1 MRLTDEYV
9 MDAARFRAALVQER
23 ERKLKGGLYHL
34 TQIQLA
40 YNSNRIEGSKLTV
53 DQTRYI
59 FETKTIDGAARID
72 DAVETSNHFRLF
84 DYMIDQLDNPLTV
97 ERIKEYHRI
106 LKEGTSDAAKGY
118 AVGDWKTQANEVGGN
133 ATSPPNMVAADMAD
147 LLASTP
153 EYMTFD
159 DICDFHY
166 QFEAIHPFQDGNGRI
181 GRLILFEQCL
191 KNNIMPFIVL
201 DDEKLF
207 YYRGLKEYDA
217 EPGFLRSTFRH
228 FQDEYYTEHEKYL
241 PCDTTSDE
249 QMKTDNSDLPPPLSE
264 QARMIW
270 AKSHPMFGAELTHWL
285 PLWQHLHDAAG
296 IAGKLWDDW
305 LPKQVRQLL
314 VNATGDDE
322 SARALLRFLAGVH
335 DIGKA
340 TPAFAIQVDSLRDA
354 IAGTGLDIARELPN
368 RKERPH
374 GLAGQAILE
383 NWLELRYGWTDTQAR
398 ALSSVVGGH
407 HGIPPANQ
415 EVNVAS
421 KSTFTNDELLGR
433 GEYSAWVPVQT
444 ELLDHMAIYTGALDY
459 LKQRSWRNLPKPVL
473 ALALSI
479 VVIADWLASNQ
490 DLFPLVPIKNDNIP
504 FPQPD
509 ESNDIRIEKAWQAV
523 KLPKP
528 WTPKQVK
535 QTASELLHAR
545 FDLPKSAQIRPVQA
559 SAVEAARAM
568 DVPGLLIIEA
578 PMGEGKTEAALL
590 SAEILAH
597 RSGAGG
603 VIVALP
609 TQATSD
615 AMFLRILK
623 WLGRIDGFTSAIE
636 ADGEGQYRGEAL
648 APDGDDRTNDRRSV
662 FLAHGKAWLNPEFS
676 AVPKD
681 HSPVRDIDR
690 DDPDANQQ
698 PGRHR
703 RKDSKTGAAYVD
715 GWMTGRRKGVLADF
729 VVGTI
734 DQVLFASLKSRH
746 VALRHLALARKVVI
760 LDEVHSFDAYMN
772 VYLLRALEWLGAY
785 GVPVIALSATL
796 PIELRNRLTEAY
808 QRGVDTARASV
819 EDGQLA
825 SAKKPRLSRRGRN
838 AMAEAT
844 KAEAF
849 KAGAAQAGDVG
860 NQTTSASSKA
870 ATAEPH
876 QAAHDGVIPSQ
887 PSSVLTFT
895 KDQQTT
901 QIVPATSNRAR
912 AIKVETATDADVAT
926 LLGDA
931 LQDGGCALVV
941 RNTVA
946 RAQQTYQEL
955 RQQFGDDTEIRLLH
969 SRFLAIDRKATEQ
982 WLLDRLGPPPADPSK
997 PDSRPKRLIVVA
1009 TQVVEQSLDLDFDL
1023 LITDLCPT
1031 DLLLQRI
1038 GRLHRHDER
1047 PPQSRPKRV
1056 REPRV
1061 VIVGVDDWAANPPT
1075 PIKGSTYIYGD
1086 YLLLRAAAQIRAI
1099 IAGAGRIKLPADI
1112 APLVQAAYDEQPLGP
1127 VSWQDAMTRA
1137 WRQQTAE
1144 LEAKKVKAK
1153 AFLLPQTDADL
1164 IGLNDWLDGSAGEA
1178 DDTGARAQVRD
1189 SDDSI
1194 EVLVVQTDAA
1204 GQWRIP
1210 DWSSSPHRGALLSR
1224 TAVPS
1229 LALRRV
1235 LAGNSV
1241 RLPDLVS
1248 VGASGDAIIDY
1259 LEDLKAELDFEAWQD
1274 TPDLAGQLVIL
1285 FDDDGKVS
1293 VPGWILAYDP
1303 EIGLTAERQD
1313 DRRQVL

>member
-1 MRLTDEYV
+1 MVRDFDEYSV
-9 MDAARFRAALVQER
+9 DATRFRAALVQER

-40 YNSNRIEGSKLTV
+40 YNSNRIEGSKLTI

-72 DAVETSNHFRLF
+72 DAIETSNHFRLF
-84 DYMIDQLDNPLTV
+84 DYMIDHLDNPLTV

-118 AVGDWKTQANEVGGN
+118 AVGDWKTRANEVGGN
-133 ATSPPNMVAADMAD
+133 ATSPPNKVTADMDD

-153 EYMTFD
+153 EHMTFD

-191 KNNIMPFIVL
+191 RNNIMPFIVL

-207 YYRGLKEYDA
+207 YYRGLKEYDT

-228 FQDEYYTEHEKYL
+228 FQDEYYTGHEKYL
-241 PCDTTSDE
+241 PCDTISDE
-249 QMKTDNSDLPPPLSE
+249 QMKTDSSDLPPPLSD
-264 QARMIW
+264 QARVIW

-305 LPKQVRQLL
+305 LPQQVKQLL
-314 VNATGDDE
+314 AKATGDDE

-340 TPAFAIQVDSLRDA
+340 SPAFAIQVDSLRDA
-354 IAGTGLDIARELPN
+354 IVGTGLDIARELPN

-398 ALSSVVGGH
+398 ALSSVIGGH

-415 EVNVAS
+415 EVNAAC

-444 ELLDHMAIYTGALDY
+444 ELLDHMAIYTDALYY

-473 ALALSI
+473 ALSLSV

-490 DLFPLVPIKNDNIP
+490 ALFPLVPIKNDNHP

-509 ESNDIRIEKAWQAV
+509 ESDDIRLDKAWQAV
-523 KLPKP
+523 KLPRPWKP
-528 WTPKQVK
+528 EQVN
-535 QTASELLHAR
+535 QTAGELLHAR
-545 FDLPKSAQIRPVQA
+545 FDLPKNTPIRPVQA

-597 RSGAGG
+597 RSGSGG
-603 VIVALP
+603 IIVALP

-615 AMFLRILK
+615 AMFARILK

-636 ADGEGQYRGEAL
+636 GDGDGQYRGEAL
-648 APDGDDRTNDRRSV
+648 APDGDDKTNDRRSV
-662 FLAHGKAWLNPEFS
+662 FLAHGKAWLNPDFT

-681 HSPVRDIDR
+681 RSPVRDIDR
-690 DDPDANQQ
+690 DGPEANQQ
-698 PGRHR
+698 SGKHR
-703 RKDSKTGAAYVD
+703 RKNSRTGAAYVD

-746 VALRHLALARKVVI
+746 VALRHLALARKIVI

-796 PIELRNRLTEAY
+796 PTALRDRLTAAY
-808 QRGVDTARASV
+808 QRGV
-819 EDGQLA
+819 A
-825 SAKKPRLSRRGRN
+825 SAQASLEPEAESRHISYRERKARGK
-838 AMAEAT
+838 AASLAVPVET
-844 KAEAF
+844 KA
-849 KAGAAQAGDVG
+849 
-860 NQTTSASSKA
+860 
-870 ATAEPH
+870 AELAP
-876 QAAHDGVIPSQ
+876 
-887 PSSVLTFT
+887 PSSVLAFN
-895 KDQQTT
+895 KGNQQT
-901 QIVPATSNRAR
+901 QLVPETSTRSR
-912 AIKVETATDADVAT
+912 SVQVETAPDADVAEI
-926 LLGDA
+926 LADA

-941 RNTVA
+941 RNTVG

-955 RQQFGDDTEIRLLH
+955 RNQFGGDTEVRLLH
-969 SRFLAIDRKATEQ
+969 SRFLALDRKATEQ
-982 WLLDRLGPPPADPSK
+982 WLVDHLGCPPADPASTE
-997 PDSRPKRLIVVA
+997 PRPKRLVLVA

-1047 PPQSRPKRV
+1047 APLTRPERV

-1061 VIVGVDDWAANPPT
+1061 VVVGVDDWAANPPT

-1086 YLLLRAAAQIRAI
+1086 YLLMRAAAQIEAI
-1099 IAGAGRIKLPADI
+1099 IAGAGRIELPTDI

-1127 VSWQDAMTRA
+1127 LSWQDAMARA
-1137 WRQQTAE
+1137 WQQQSAD
-1144 LEAKKVKAK
+1144 LKAKEQKAK
-1153 AFLLPQTDADL
+1153 AFLLPSVDADL
-1164 IGLNDWLDGSAGEA
+1164 VGLNDWLDGNAGEA
-1178 DDTGARAQVRD
+1178 DDAGARAQVRD

-1210 DWSSSPHRGALLSR
+1210 DWSSSKWKGEPISR
-1224 TAVPS
+1224 REIPS
-1229 LALRRV
+1229 AELRRV
-1235 LAGNSV
+1235 IAGHSV
-1241 RLPDLVS
+1241 RLPNLVS
-1248 VGASGDAIIDY
+1248 VGSSGDAVIDY
-1259 LEDLKAELDFEAWQD
+1259 LEDLKADLDFEAWQES
-1274 TPDLAGQLVIL
+1274 PDLSGQLVL
-1285 FDDDGKVS
+1285 PFNDDGKVS

-1313 DRRQVL
+1313 DRRQVLQPDR